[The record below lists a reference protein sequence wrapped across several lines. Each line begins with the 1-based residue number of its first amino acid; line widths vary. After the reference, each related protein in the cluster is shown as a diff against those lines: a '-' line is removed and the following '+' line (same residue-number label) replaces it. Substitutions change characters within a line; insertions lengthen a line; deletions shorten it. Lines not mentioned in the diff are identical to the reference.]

1 MIFVDAHYVVA
12 LISTKDQH
20 HDRAVHLSEKFER
33 LQMLITDAVLLEIG
47 NGLAKR
53 YRSQAVDVIEK
64 AKNSSGIQLVRL
76 SAELFDRG
84 LDVFRSHQDK
94 QWGLVDCISFVVMRD
109 FGVTDALTH
118 DVHFEQAGFRALM
131 RDET

>member
-1 MIFVDAHYVVA
+1 
-12 LISTKDQH
+12 
-20 HDRAVHLSEKFER
+20 
-33 LQMLITDAVLLEIG
+33 
-47 NGLAKR
+47 
-53 YRSQAVDVIEK
+53 VDVIEK